1 MKLQRKISLLDR
13 VRQVIKLI
21 NYSYF
26 TEKAYVYWTKCFIIF
41 YNMRHFKTPPVGFL
55 AGDRENAFDLLERG
69 RHTVFDKVH
78 ERFDGSQTGI
88 AAARSIATIA
98 LQMFEEG
105 QHKRCVDVLD
115 LQG

>member
-41 YNMRHFKTPPVGFL
+41 YNMRHFKTIGGPEKETFL
-55 AGDRENAFDLLERG
+55 SHLAVE
-69 RHTVFDKVH
+69 
-78 ERFDGSQTGI
+78 
-88 AAARSIATIA
+88 
-98 LQMFEEG
+98 
-105 QHKRCVDVLD
+105 
-115 LQG
+115 